1 MTAMNQPRKAKLSR
15 AQKLGDSSATIE
27 RASFNPFKWL
37 WFDFFEFEKVRINQD
52 WVLLT
57 IGITACITLFLN
69 VAPVF
74 TSLVRGSQIY
84 EAIGEGN
91 WMLIYATIAGITWAV
106 RTHIPLTLTFLAI
119 VGAVLSC
126 LPLLAIVGINAG
138 WVGYWLAQ
146 LLIMAALP
154 IDTIVLLYTSV
165 LIISL
170 IPLGNP
176 LFHLALLLRDWSRVL
191 TSEPEAVAVKKTRTT
206 KKEAVTENVSG
217 AAQWME
223 QLLVARG
230 FPAKVVGVIDSH
242 RRTIFEISTPTDF
255 KIKKIS
261 ADLEDIERAASQK
274 NITMETSVPNKPGI
288 SRIMIPKKNIPDPL
302 NLADLMT
309 TDGFKKSHPLALPMG
324 QNIEGNAEY
333 RRLDKMPHV
342 LVSGTTGGGKSVT
355 INCWITALLCKNS
368 PKNLQLILIDP
379 KMLEFSIYASSKHL
393 AMPVILDMQKAQ
405 QAIQQA
411 NNEMEYRYAI
421 MSAAKVRNMGEF
433 NAKIKKKKFLNP
445 LYADRETYTGDNAI
459 ISTVDQY
466 CKPFPTLVLV
476 IDEMAD
482 LILRFK
488 AVEELIAMLAGKA
501 RAAGIHLIPCTQD
514 PRKEVITGLIKANIA
529 VRFALQ
535 VATLT
540 ESQTILG
547 PGRTE
552 AQHLLGNGDAYLLDG
567 NNSVNVQSYFIEA
580 DEIEQ
585 KIEEQ
590 NAKAKN
596 NQI

>member
-1 MTAMNQPRKAKLSR
+1 MNTNTSSINPVQPRHWLEGVVLLLAAFLIARYQLFFFGGSIITLNYAYWMFKTHHQRGFDKSKKAKPK
-15 AQKLGDSSATIE
+15 ANHE
-27 RASFNPFKWL
+27 
-37 WFDFFEFEKVRINQD
+37 
-52 WVLLT
+52 
-57 IGITACITLFLN
+57 
-69 VAPVF
+69 
-74 TSLVRGSQIY
+74 
-84 EAIGEGN
+84 
-91 WMLIYATIAGITWAV
+91 
-106 RTHIPLTLTFLAI
+106 
-119 VGAVLSC
+119 AVLSD
-126 LPLLAIVGINAG
+126 AENKM
-138 WVGYWLAQ
+138 Q
-146 LLIMAALP
+146 LLL
-154 IDTIVLLYTSV
+154 D
-165 LIISL
+165 
-170 IPLGNP
+170 
-176 LFHLALLLRDWSRVL
+176 D
-191 TSEPEAVAVKKTRTT
+191 
-206 KKEAVTENVSG
+206 
-217 AAQWME
+217 
-223 QLLVARG
+223 RG
-230 FPAKVVGVIDSH
+230 FPAKVINSIDSH
-242 RRTIFEISTPTDF
+242 RRMVFEVKLPRSFKIAELVKDITDF
-255 KIKKIS
+255 ERAMGIKKI
-261 ADLEDIERAASQK
+261 
-274 NITMETSVPNKPGI
+274 TVETTVPGKPGV
-288 SRIMIPKKNIPDPL
+288 SRILIPKAGDQDPL
-302 NLADLMT
+302 KLTDLMS
-309 TDGFKKSHPLALPMG
+309 TDGFQQSHPLALPIG

-333 RRLDKMPHV
+333 RRLDKMPHI

-368 PKNLQLILIDP
+368 PKDLQLILIDP
-379 KMLEFSIYASSKHL
+379 KMLELSIYASSKHL

-405 QAIQQA
+405 QAIQLA
-411 NNEMEYRYAI
+411 NNEMEYRYEI

-459 ISTVDQY
+459 ISPVDQY

-488 AVEELIAMLAGKA
+488 AVEELIAILAGKA

-547 PGRTE
+547 LGRTE
-552 AQHLLGNGDAYLLDG
+552 AQHLLEHGDAYLLNG
-567 NNSVNVQSYFIEA
+567 NKSVNVQSYFIEA